1 MRAVL
6 LAVFLL
12 FSYVVIAEPAVRF
25 AIGDW
30 PPYVSEF
37 DPQARLL
44 ERLIHEAYASQQLSV
59 TFDYFPWKRSYE
71 YVRQGEYDGTFPW
84 NSTQQRRD
92 DFLIHSVPLVQ
103 DNGVFF
109 HLKST
114 PFDWQT
120 LTDIGKYRVGV
131 VVGFKQQEAY
141 RRLGIEAELIESEEA
156 AFKMLMAG
164 RIDVYQTSRLVGLTT
179 ARRLFTADQLQRL
192 TFHPEPV
199 EVNTYFVLF
208 TKQSSRSADL
218 AEALD
223 AGLRYLQSTGRYE
236 SLMSIKGP
244 DVSPIMP

>member
-1 MRAVL
+1 MRAV
-6 LAVFLL
+6 FLVVL
-12 FSYVVIAEPAVRF
+12 IFFSQVVEAKPLVRF

-44 ERLIHEAYASQQLSV
+44 ERLIREAYASQHLSV

-114 PFDWQT
+114 PFDWQA

-131 VVGFKQQEAY
+131 VVGFKQQEVY
-141 RRLGIEAELIESEEA
+141 RRLGIQAELIETEEA
-156 AFKMLMAG
+156 AFRMLMAG

-179 ARRLFTADQLQRL
+179 ARRLFTTDQLQRL
-192 TFHPEPV
+192 TYHSRAV

-208 TKQSSRSADL
+208 AKHSSRSAEL
-218 AEALD
+218 ADALD
-223 AGLRYLQSTGRYE
+223 AGLRYLQATGQYE
-236 SLMSIKGP
+236 SLMFLESP
-244 DVSPIMP
+244 DVSPIKP